1 MSYLKFDIE
10 SCKDCYSCLRNCP
23 VKAITFKDDKA
34 IILENECILCGHCVN
49 VCPQNAKKIVS
60 DLDKVKSLIKKYP
73 SKVALSVAPSFISN
87 FDVLSFDEF
96 KNCMK
101 KLGFSIVEETAV
113 GAYFVTKEY
122 EKLITSN
129 KYNNFITTACPA
141 AVDFIR
147 TRFPNAIKYLAPV
160 VSPMVAHGKMIK
172 KEYGEDFHV
181 VFVGPC
187 IAKKKEANESG
198 IIDCALT
205 FEELQIWL
213 DEEKLCFDNDI
224 NIVQE
229 KTNNLARYYP
239 IQRGIIKSFEK
250 EIDGFYT
257 VSVDD
262 TNEIINLLEN
272 IDELDHVFIEINMC
286 SGGCINGPA
295 KISKRSKVQDNQ
307 IVRKYVKNSLSN
319 DKLKNIEVDLHSSFS
334 PMESMYKIPSEEEIR
349 KILSKISKY
358 KKEDELNCGAC
369 GYRTCREKAIAV
381 YNGLANIEYCLPYL
395 KDKAESISNEIIQNS
410 PNGIISIDEEGTL
423 IFANQR
429 ALDYLQISKDRIG
442 HNYQEVIELPEL
454 LLALLEKNNIE
465 SIIVYNDR
473 NNMYFDVSIT
483 VVKEHKV
490 AFAIYKDV
498 TQEVLNDEKMKN
510 LRNQMIEVTD
520 QVINKQMAAVQ
531 EIASLL
537 GESTAEAKIALVNFK
552 NSLKDE

>member
-34 IILENECILCGHCVN
+34 VILENECILCGHCVN

-60 DLDKVKSLIKKYP
+60 DLEKVKSLIKNNP
-73 SKVALSVAPSFISN
+73 NKVALSVAPSFISN
-87 FDVLSFDEF
+87 FDVSSFDEF
-96 KNCMK
+96 KNGMK
-101 KLGFSIVEETAV
+101 KLGFSIIEETAV
-113 GAYFVTKEY
+113 GAYCVTKEY
-122 EKLITSN
+122 ERLLNTN
-129 KYNNFITTACPA
+129 KYTNFITTACPA
-141 AVDFIR
+141 AVNFIR

-160 VSPMVAHGKMIK
+160 VSPMIAHGKMIK
-172 KEYGEDFHV
+172 KEHGEDIRV

-187 IAKKKEANESG
+187 IAKKKEANESRVV
-198 IIDCALT
+198 DCALT
-205 FEELQIWL
+205 FEELQMWL
-213 DEEKLCFDNDI
+213 EEEKISFNDANLI
-224 NIVQE
+224 QT

-250 EIDGFYT
+250 AIEGYYT
-257 VSVDD
+257 VSVDE
-262 TNEIINLLEN
+262 TNDLISLLEN
-272 IDELDHVFIEINMC
+272 IDELDHVFIEVNMC

-307 IVRKYVKNSLSN
+307 IVRKYVKDSLSS
-319 DKLKNIEVDLHSSFS
+319 DSVKSLDVDLHSSFS
-334 PMESMYKIPSEEEIR
+334 PLESLYKIPSEEEIR

-381 YNGLANIEYCLPYL
+381 YNGLAKIEYCLPYL
-395 KDKAESISNEIIQNS
+395 KAKAESISNEIIQNS

-429 ALDYLQISKDRIG
+429 AYDYLQINKDRIG
-442 HNYQEVIELPEL
+442 HNYQEAIELPEL
-454 LLALLEKNNIE
+454 LVAILGGKNIA

-483 VVKEHKV
+483 VVKEHNV